1 MIKTEL
7 CVVDRG
13 SVAEGEV
20 QRQAGTAALPL
31 AAYLDSWPSRG
42 VSKHTLMGPVA
53 DILDTLRHE
62 DASPE
67 RLLGQA
73 MRTHELAAQ
82 WRLSAEAHAELEKGV
97 RSLVA
102 LVQPLKPA
110 ERQRLL
116 TAVEWEVFYHRRKRQ
131 QTYLAERNAAWQAF
145 VRNRYGDDLDVLR
158 RAWEQPDLRDW
169 QRLPSPSSA
178 RTTPGQLGQD
188 AQAFYADYRSK
199 RSVPIV
205 EDEEEAN

>member
-13 SVAEGEV
+13 SATEGET
-20 QRQAGTAALPL
+20 QRQAATAALPL

-53 DILDTLRHE
+53 DILDTLVRG

-67 RLLGQA
+67 SLLGKA
-73 MRTHELAAQ
+73 MRRHELAAQ
-82 WRLSAEAHAELEKGV
+82 WRMPADAQAELEQGV
-97 RSLVA
+97 RTLVD
-102 LVQPLKPA
+102 LVEPMKPA

-131 QTYLAERNAAWQAF
+131 QTYLAERNAAWRAF
-145 VRNRYGDDLDVLR
+145 IRNRYSDDIDTLR
-158 RAWEQPDLRDW
+158 CTWAQPNLRDW
-169 QRLPSPSSA
+169 QHLPSPSGS
-178 RTTPGQLGQD
+178 RTAQGQLGQD
-188 AQAFYADYRSK
+188 AQAFYVEYRSK
-199 RSVPIV
+199 RTVLVID
-205 EDEEEAN
+205 DEEEEN